1 MVEICKTCGQ
11 PKDICTCEVLAREQH
26 PLSVFTDKR
35 RYGKMVTIVEC
46 PAGKDIDLETLAKRL
61 KTLCAAGGT
70 VKNGRIELQGDHKK
84 KVQSELEKMGFAIE
98 VK

>member
-1 MVEICKTCGQ
+1 
-11 PKDICTCEVLAREQH
+11 
-26 PLSVFTDKR
+26 
-35 RYGKMVTIVEC
+35 MVTIVEC

-98 VK
+98 VR